1 MQTTELYISDEKS
14 SIHIDFVH
22 HYLSEE
28 SYWAKGIPRELVIKS
43 IEHSLCFSVFLHEQQ
58 IGFARVISDQA
69 TFAYLCDVFIDEAF
83 RGKGYSKQ
91 LMHFIMNYP
100 ALQTVRV
107 FALGTLD
114 AHGLY
119 AQFGFLPLATP
130 ERRMEI
136 RKSNPYE

>member
-1 MQTTELYISDEKS
+1 MQTTELYISDQKS
-14 SIHIDFVH
+14 IIDIDFVH
-22 HYLSEE
+22 RYLSEE
-28 SYWAKGIPRELVIKS
+28 SYWAKGIPRELVINS
-43 IEHSLCFSVFLHEQQ
+43 IENSLCFSAFLHEQQ
-58 IGFARVISDQA
+58 IGFARVITDQA

-91 LMHFIMNYP
+91 LMQFIMNHP
-100 ALQTVRV
+100 ALQRVRV

-119 AQFGFLPLATP
+119 AQFGFLPLTTP

-136 RKSNPYE
+136 RKTNPYD